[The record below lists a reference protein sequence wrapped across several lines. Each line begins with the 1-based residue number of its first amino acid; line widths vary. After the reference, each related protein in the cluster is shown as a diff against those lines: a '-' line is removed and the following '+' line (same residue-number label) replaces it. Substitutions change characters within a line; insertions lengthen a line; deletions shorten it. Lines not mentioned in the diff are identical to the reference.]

1 LPPRGFASLHSCTIP
16 TSLLKEKLLTRL
28 REAVASPT
36 TQLFEKQSK
45 NVYYFLNMKN
55 FIVFLIN
62 IYQKY
67 IGPIKGKT
75 CRFYPTCSEYTKEA
89 IIKHGII
96 KGGFL
101 GIKRILRCH
110 PFNPGGYDPVP

>member
-1 LPPRGFASLHSCTIP
+1 
-16 TSLLKEKLLTRL
+16 
-28 REAVASPT
+28 
-36 TQLFEKQSK
+36 
-45 NVYYFLNMKN
+45 MKN

-62 IYQKY
+62 LYQKY
-67 IGPIKGKT
+67 VGPIKGKT

-89 IIKHGII
+89 IIKYGVI